1 MHLLQEGLMT
11 VQITRDDV
19 QQMTAAGAVL
29 IDTLPESEY
38 AEEHIAGAV
47 NIPQKMLTAQGTAHL
62 AQDLPLIVYCYDT
75 D

>member
-1 MHLLQEGLMT
+1 MPIR
-11 VQITRDDV
+11 ITREDV
-19 QQMTAAGAVL
+19 QRMTAEGAVL

-47 NIPQKMLTAQGTAHL
+47 NIPLRKLDRQTTAHL
-62 AQDLPLIVYCYDT
+62 AKDAPLIVYCYDL

>member
-1 MHLLQEGLMT
+1 LPT
-11 VQITRDDV
+11 QITREDV
-19 QQMTAAGAVL
+19 QRLTAEGAVL

-47 NIPQKMLTAQGTAHL
+47 NIPLRKLDRQTTAHL
-62 AQDLPLIVYCYDT
+62 AKDAPLIVYCYDL